1 MTYLNDFHRITT
13 EQCLKELATF
23 KTLPLN
29 SEAEVRHIQQMH
41 REIAARY
48 PGER

>member
-29 SEAEVRHIQQMH
+29 SEAEVRHIRQMH
-41 REIAARY
+41 REIATRY